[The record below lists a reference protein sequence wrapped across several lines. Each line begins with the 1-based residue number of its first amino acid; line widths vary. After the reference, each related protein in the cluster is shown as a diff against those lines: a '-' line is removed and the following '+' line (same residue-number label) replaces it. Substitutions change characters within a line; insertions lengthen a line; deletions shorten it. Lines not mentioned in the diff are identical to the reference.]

1 MEIRQLQYFVVLA
14 EELHFNRA
22 AEKLHIVQPALS
34 KQLQQLEQELG
45 VRLMNRTKRKV
56 ELTEAG
62 VYFFHEAKDI
72 LHRLD
77 KLKNQ
82 THLVQSGEKGEL
94 KIGYVGSCIH
104 TFLPDLLT
112 SLNANFPQIQ
122 TYLNEMTSSAQL
134 AALENGDLDVAFVR
148 NPIPSP
154 EMGERLVF
162 SETFSL
168 VLPHHHPAPDPP
180 NLSELKTE
188 KFILPPKTD
197 GDLYYKVQLSICE
210 DAGFLPDIAH
220 ETVHGHTVLSLVD
233 HGLGIT
239 FLPTSFQKVTNVNV
253 KFIELKQI
261 PQRAEITAVW
271 FKNNPNPSLRKFVE
285 LLI

>member
-1 MEIRQLQYFVVLA
+1 MEIRQLQYFAVLA
-14 EELHFNRA
+14 EELHFNKA
-22 AEKLHIVQPALS
+22 AAKLHIVQPALS

-45 VRLMNRTKRKV
+45 VKLMNRTKRKV

-62 VYFFHEAKDI
+62 EYFFHEAKEI
-72 LHRLD
+72 LHRID

-82 THLVQSGEKGEL
+82 THLVQSGEKGEIR
-94 KIGYVGSCIH
+94 IGYVGSCIH

-112 SLNANFPQIQ
+112 SLNADFPQIQ

-154 EMGERLVF
+154 DMGQKLVF

-168 VLPHHHPAPDPP
+168 VMPQNHPLDDPAQ
-180 NLSELKTE
+180 LKDLKAE

-239 FLPTSFQKVTNVNV
+239 FLPTSFKQVTNVNV
-253 KFIELKQI
+253 KFVELKEI

-271 FKNNPNPSLRKFVE
+271 FKNNPNPSLHKFVE
-285 LLI
+285 LII